1 MSRKAK
7 NGFPGLCGYPRS
19 SGGHRIDQLRDVVRR
34 KRYPRRRSLTP
45 GHDWAVHK
53 DFSRRFAEA
62 LSMAE
67 PDRFTATMSKAK
79 RKGKILID
87 WLRNQRGSTAVVPYS
102 ARARS
107 GAPVA
112 VPIAWSEL
120 TAMKNAKP
128 YDIRHVERLIERAAK
143 KEFKGWGF
151 ASQNLPDL

>member
-1 MSRKAK
+1 
-7 NGFPGLCGYPRS
+7 
-19 SGGHRIDQLRDVVRR
+19 
-34 KRYPRRRSLTP
+34 
-45 GHDWAVHK
+45 
-53 DFSRRFAEA
+53 
-62 LSMAE
+62 MAE

-79 RKGKILID
+79 RKGKIFID

-128 YDIRHVERLIERAAK
+128 YDIGSVERLIERAAK
-143 KEFKGWGF
+143 KELKGWGF